1 MVLVEL
7 LEIVELEPVPFA
19 VVVECQDCREEVATV
34 EAPTSSEIASI
45 EQAWIQQEL

>member
-19 VVVECQDCREEVATV
+19 VVVESQDCPAEVVAMV

-45 EQAWIQQEL
+45 EQA